1 MCYSKENNNEKNS
14 KHNKYTNPNINAKAP
29 NSKGKKTLGH

>member
-14 KHNKYTNPNINAKAP
+14 KHNKYMNPNINAKAP